1 MYSRNLE
8 AYKKSLVLTKYQR
21 DILIGLLLGDG
32 CLEVLPKGDSARLK
46 LEYSGKQK
54 AYVDWL
60 YETFQSWT
68 HSKPKQKITHAFGKT
83 YIKYWFTTLS
93 SPIFKVFFDLF
104 YINHRKVIPK
114 TISDMLTPVGL
125 AVWFM
130 DDGSTKS
137 KESHGRILCT
147 HAFSQMEVLL
157 LCEVLKKKFFLDA
170 SPRKQKDGI
179 EIYISGHSSTQLRNL
194 VKQYIVPSMRYKLPK
209 S

>member
-1 MYSRNLE
+1 MYSRSLE
-8 AYKKSLVLTKYQR
+8 AYKKSLVVTKHQR

-83 YIKYWFTTLS
+83 YTKYWFTTLS
-93 SPIFKVFFDLF
+93 SPIFKEYFDLF
-104 YINHRKVIPK
+104 YRDHRKVIPS
-114 TISDMLTPVGL
+114 TIGELLTPIGL

-137 KESHGRILCT
+137 KESRGRILCT
-147 HAFSQMEVLL
+147 HAFSQKEVLL
-157 LCEVLKKKFFLDA
+157 LCDVLKEKFFLEA
-170 SPRKQKDGI
+170 TPRKQKDGT

-194 VKQYIVPSMRYKLPK
+194 IEPYVVSSMRYKLP
-209 S
+209 